1 MTDDNGHRWWLAEP
15 AVDDVPRRFAVA
27 AVVVRILVGLMWLF
41 NVAWKR
47 PPDFG
52 QVKGGGLYGFTHY
65 AVTNPV
71 FPPFS
76 WVIEHVVLPQF
87 SAFGWGVL
95 VVETLLAMALLTGS
109 WVRLA
114 ALVGVAQ
121 SLAIG
126 LSVARA
132 PNEWPWSYLLM
143 VAVHLLLLFA
153 GAGRYLAVDALR
165 ARLSDG
171 TGLARLWG
179 GLSVV
184 LGVAAI
190 VLSGGSPFAPTGAN
204 LHLNGLEVGL
214 GVYNAA
220 GGVLLVLV
228 GAGLLAWSG
237 TRRGI
242 LAIFAAVL
250 ATAAGVVLTVQIG
263 FSPPVLGGD
272 GTSAAFFFTLATVAF
287 AVSRSWPDR
296 ALDPAR
302 SQPVPVGRPRPA
314 RR

>member
-1 MTDDNGHRWWLAEP
+1 MADDGRRRFWLISP

-52 QVKGGGLYGFTHY
+52 QTKGGGLYGFTGY
-65 AVTNPV
+65 AVSNPV

-87 SAFGWGVL
+87 TAFGWGVL
-95 VVETLLAMALLTGS
+95 AAETLLAVALLSGA

-114 ALVGVAQ
+114 ALIGVAQ

-126 LSVARA
+126 LSVAKA

-165 ARLSDG
+165 AGLSDG
-171 TGLARLWG
+171 RALARLWG
-179 GLSVV
+179 VLSV
-184 LGVAAI
+184 LMGAAAV
-190 VLSGGSPFAPTGAN
+190 VLSGSSPVAPKGVN

-228 GAGLLAWSG
+228 GAGLLIWSG
-237 TRRGI
+237 TRRP
-242 LAIFAAVL
+242 AVAFVTAVL
-250 ATAAGVVLTVQIG
+250 AAAAGIVLTVQIG

-272 GTSAAFFFTLATVAF
+272 ATSAAFFFTLTAVAL
-287 AVSRSWPDR
+287 AVSRSLPDR
-296 ALDPAR
+296 APEPAR
-302 SQPVPVGRPRPA
+302 SKPVPVR
-314 RR
+314 